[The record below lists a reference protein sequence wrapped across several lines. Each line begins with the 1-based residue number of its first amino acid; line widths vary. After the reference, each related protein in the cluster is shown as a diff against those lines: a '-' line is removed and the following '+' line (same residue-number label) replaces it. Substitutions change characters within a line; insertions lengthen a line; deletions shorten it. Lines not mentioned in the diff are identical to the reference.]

1 MNRCE
6 TALQSPLRFSFSAL
20 YLGGLANRAAPRCLP
35 SWPSSPTAATN
46 RAGAVRRAPVPFAH
60 WPQST
65 VHGSA
70 DEPLVP
76 SQISPTWSPDQSHPA
91 TLRRV
96 FLKRGRRPAIVVAC
110 PCARVTSGAPA
121 TTSSSFFSARKKA
134 REIHVRASRDSRTQ
148 RPVALAEAGGT
159 VVLVGIGGPTGRSS
173 VPLTSRA
180 VGGGRSTRSACCSC
194 DSGERQVRPK
204 YQIPVDWWLLLVFLR
219 FLIL

>member
-1 MNRCE
+1 MFPGQVPVIFQRPRRFRMNRCE

-121 TTSSSFFSARKKA
+121 TTTSSFFLHEKKREKFTSELAATRERK
-134 REIHVRASRDSRTQ
+134 
-148 RPVALAEAGGT
+148 
-159 VVLVGIGGPTGRSS
+159 GRSHS
-173 VPLTSRA
+173 Q
-180 VGGGRSTRSACCSC
+180 
-194 DSGERQVRPK
+194 RQ
-204 YQIPVDWWLLLVFLR
+204 
-219 FLIL
+219 